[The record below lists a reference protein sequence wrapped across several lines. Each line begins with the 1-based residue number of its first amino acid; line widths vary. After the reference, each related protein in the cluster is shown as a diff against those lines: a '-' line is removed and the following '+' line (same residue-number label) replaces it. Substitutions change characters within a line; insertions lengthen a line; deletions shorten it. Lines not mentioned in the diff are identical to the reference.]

1 MLSHYPQIIQTT
13 MFKCFF
19 NSQGVFY
26 ALFLS
31 LFLAACSG
39 DNNNN
44 PKVTE
49 PEYLPIANPAM
60 SLPPDVGEIN
70 LLAENFDLADV
81 GYRQSEYFLEGTA
94 AAYTNL
100 SELAEDG
107 AWSVEP
113 GEQAQYKTR
122 IVVKRPIDP
131 ADFSGDVLVEWLN
144 VTAGFETPPSWG
156 TGHLEMRR
164 GGAVWVGV
172 SAQIVG
178 IEGNPSGGLPLP
190 LYLKAVNP
198 ERYGSLA
205 HPGDSF
211 SYDIFTQVAQAIR
224 NPEGIDPLDGLEPQ
238 RLIAYGESQ
247 SASRLVTYV
256 NAIHPL
262 YNAYDGYMI
271 HSRGD
276 GSSPLA
282 QDPQVAIPAP
292 ESVKVRED
300 LNVPVMIFETETD
313 VLLLGY
319 AAARQPDTDLI
330 RAWEVPGTAHGDY
343 YTFIS
348 GRDDTVGDPV
358 FASVIEENSILG
370 FITCEKPMNNGPQ
383 HYVFNAAVRALNAWV
398 AGGEP
403 PPAAPRLEL
412 NDDGSDYRYDDLGNV
427 LGGIRTPYVDAPS
440 ALLRGD
446 ANPGNSFCFLFGTTS
461 LFSAGQMA
469 NLYGDEA
476 GFVAAV
482 SEAANSAV
490 EAGFLLREDADAIIA
505 WAPQQWRAQSG
516 G

>member
-1 MLSHYPQIIQTT
+1 
-13 MFKCFF
+13 MFMDFP
-19 NSQGVFY
+19 NSRSVLCAAFM
-26 ALFLS
+26 ASILI
-31 LFLAACSG
+31 ACSS
-39 DNNNN
+39 DNNNK

-81 GYRQSEYFLEGTA
+81 GYQQSEYFLEGTA
-94 AAYTNL
+94 SAFTNL
-100 SELAEDG
+100 SELADDG
-107 AWSVEP
+107 VWSVEP
-113 GEQAQYKTR
+113 GEEATYKTR

-178 IEGNPSGGLPLP
+178 IEGSPNGGLPLP
-190 LYLKAVNP
+190 LYLKAVDP
-198 ERYGSLA
+198 ERYGSLV

-211 SYDIFTQVAQAIR
+211 SYDMFTQVAQAIR
-224 NPEGIDPLDGLEPQ
+224 NPEGIDPLDGLEAQ

-247 SASRLVTYV
+247 SAGRLVTYV
-256 NAIHPL
+256 NAIHPI

-282 QDPQVAIPAP
+282 QDPQVTISTP
-292 ESVKVRED
+292 EAVKVRTD

-330 RAWEVPGTAHGDY
+330 RTWEVAGTAHGDY

-348 GRDDTVGDPV
+348 GRDDAVGDPV

-370 FITCEKPMNNGPQ
+370 FITCEKPMNNGPH
-383 HYVFNAAVRALNAWV
+383 HYVFNTAVRGLSAWV

-403 PPAAPRLEL
+403 PPASPRLTL
-412 NDDGSDYRYDDLGNV
+412 NDDKSDYRYDDLGNV

-440 ALLRGD
+440 AVLRGD
-446 ANPGNSFCFLFGTTS
+446 ANLGNSFCFLFGTTS
-461 LFSAGQMA
+461 LFSAAQMA
-469 NLYGDEA
+469 NLYGDEN

-482 SEAANSAV
+482 TEATDSAV
-490 EAGFLLREDADAIIA
+490 AAGFLLQKDADAIIA
-505 WAPQQWRAQSG
+505 WAPQQWRSQSG
-516 G
+516 D

>member
-1 MLSHYPQIIQTT
+1 
-13 MFKCFF
+13 MFMDFSKSRSVLCAAFMA
-19 NSQGVFY
+19 ST
-26 ALFLS
+26 LI
-31 LFLAACSG
+31 ACSG
-39 DNNNN
+39 DNNNK

-49 PEYLPIANPAM
+49 PEYLPIANPEM

-81 GYRQSEYFLEGTA
+81 GYQQSEYFLEGTA
-94 AAYTNL
+94 SAFTNL
-100 SELAEDG
+100 SELADDG

-113 GEQAQYKTR
+113 GDEATYKTR

-156 TGHLEMRR
+156 TGQLEMRR
-164 GGAVWVGV
+164 GGAAWVGV

-178 IEGNPSGGLPLP
+178 IEGSPNGGLPLP
-190 LYLKAVNP
+190 LYLKAVDP
-198 ERYGSLA
+198 ERYGSLV

-224 NPEGIDPLDGLEPQ
+224 NPEGIDPLDGLEAQ

-247 SASRLVTYV
+247 SAGRLVTYV

-282 QDPQVAIPAP
+282 QDPQVSISTTEA
-292 ESVKVRED
+292 VKVRTD

-330 RAWEVPGTAHGDY
+330 RTWEVAGTAHGDY

-348 GRDDTVGDPV
+348 GRDDAVGDPV

-370 FITCEKPMNNGPQ
+370 FITCEKPMNNGPH
-383 HYVFNAAVRALNAWV
+383 HYVFNTAVRGLSAWV

-403 PPAAPRLEL
+403 PPASPRLTL
-412 NDDGSDYRYDDLGNV
+412 NDDESDYRYDDLGNV

-440 ALLRGD
+440 AVLRGD
-446 ANPGNSFCFLFGTTS
+446 ANLGNSFCFLFGTTS
-461 LFSAGQMA
+461 LFSAAQMA
-469 NLYGDEA
+469 NLYGDEN

-482 SEAANSAV
+482 TEATDSAV
-490 EAGFLLREDADAIIA
+490 AAGFLLQEDADAIIA
-505 WAPQQWRAQSG
+505 WAPQQWRSQSG
-516 G
+516 D